1 MNSLRRLLAKERL
14 TVMRLLV
21 VFLMIVE
28 MTVIRTLT
36 CYEGIATATRM
47 IMMMLFTMM
56 KLELM
61 LIYPSTAA
69 LRFPSF
75 NAALKRM

>member
-1 MNSLRRLLAKERL
+1 
-14 TVMRLLV
+14 
-21 VFLMIVE
+21 
-28 MTVIRTLT
+28 
-36 CYEGIATATRM
+36 M

-75 NAALKRM
+75 HAALKRM